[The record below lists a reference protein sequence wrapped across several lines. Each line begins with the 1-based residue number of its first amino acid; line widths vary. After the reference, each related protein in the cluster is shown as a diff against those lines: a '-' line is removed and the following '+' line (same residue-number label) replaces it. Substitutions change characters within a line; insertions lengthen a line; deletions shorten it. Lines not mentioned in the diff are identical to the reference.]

1 MYLIENNLSCK
12 KYYKLQFIE
21 KNYSLNITSK
31 NSKNS
36 IFTVFTI
43 IETSIDI
50 RNSTISSFIFK

>member
-12 KYYKLQFIE
+12 NTINYIE

-36 IFTVFTI
+36 KNSIFTVFTI
-43 IETSIDI
+43 IETKIKQVSIFVI
-50 RNSTISSFIFK
+50 QQ